1 MGLIGSQLGGIAGQ
15 GIGSSIGK
23 KLGGKTGAKIG
34 GDLGRV
40 AGAGLGAAFPY
51 FKDGGPVKQTGLA
64 MVHSGE
70 YVLPKGVKPT
80 AAQKAAVAKR
90 KKGAK

>member
-1 MGLIGSQLGGIAGQ
+1 MGFVGSQIGGIAGA

-34 GDLGRV
+34 GDIGKIS
-40 AGAGLGAAFPY
+40 GAALGAAFPY
-51 FKDGGPVKQTGLA
+51 FKKGGPVKKTGLA
-64 MVHSGE
+64 VVHSGE

-80 AAQKAAVAKR
+80 KAQKAAVAK
-90 KKGAK
+90 KHSK